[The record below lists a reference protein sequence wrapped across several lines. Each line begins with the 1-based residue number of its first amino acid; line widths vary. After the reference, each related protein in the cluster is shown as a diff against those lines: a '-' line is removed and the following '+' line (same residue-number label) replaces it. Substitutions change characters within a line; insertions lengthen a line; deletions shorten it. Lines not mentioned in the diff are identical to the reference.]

1 MGILFK
7 LICPNLKI
15 FRLKIE
21 FFLKIIKSI
30 FFIMKKNQKR
40 HGFTE
45 KEWNNMSPIRKLE
58 RKLDRVNHIMEL
70 IRTVVPI
77 MLLLLNTIII
87 LKLFNYI

>member
-1 MGILFK
+1 MY
-7 LICPNLKI
+7 KI

-21 FFLKIIKSI
+21 FFLKIIKST
-30 FFIMKKNQKR
+30 FFIMKKNQKKY
-40 HGFTE
+40 GFTQ

>member
-1 MGILFK
+1 
-7 LICPNLKI
+7 
-15 FRLKIE
+15 
-21 FFLKIIKSI
+21 
-30 FFIMKKNQKR
+30 MKKNQKR

-87 LKLFNYI
+87 LKLLNYI

>member
-1 MGILFK
+1 
-7 LICPNLKI
+7 
-15 FRLKIE
+15 
-21 FFLKIIKSI
+21 
-30 FFIMKKNQKR
+30 MKKNQKR

-77 MLLLLNTIII
+77 MLLLLNKIII